1 MTDEF
6 FPIREI
12 TPYNQNWTIK
22 ARVVTRSEVRTYANN
37 GRGSGGAGSGDNG
50 PGRVFSADLLD
61 REGGEIR
68 ASFFGNSAD
77 TFDKVLQAGGVYTF
91 RKGRAKVANRQY
103 NQCKHDYELTF
114 FDDATIVPCADDASI
129 AKDLQ
134 ASYVDLKVVKSKA
147 LPATMD
153 ILGIVAKKYDATEII
168 TGPQSKNPGQKLM
181 KSAIELCD
189 DTEQRIN
196 ISFFGESA
204 KQVDSLIEG
213 SLVGLRS
220 VNITN
225 FNTRSG
231 TMSRDGKVV
240 TDEESLR
247 DIVSAARITSLQGWW
262 NEFRVRNAGG
272 DALTGLTALTVS
284 ERQGGPAVK
293 KASISDLI
301 QRVEPALEIKETEQE
316 VKRGEFSEVYG
327 RLQRVITQRKDEYS
341 KLFYTACKMPV
352 VREYQ
357 KQGAKCQ
364 KKIDEGGR
372 CPDHGN
378 VPEDMRERRWIVR
391 CYMQD
396 HTESLIMNAFDAE
409 FTALNGG
416 VSADNSDL
424 PYTSD
429 EKMAEWAKFTPYQ
442 GLFKLRVKSALDEI
456 PHNVPG
462 VEPGTWRPRHT
473 VTNAVPVRGAD
484 LASHG
489 HALLSSIAAM
499 GKVVAT
505 STEN

>member
-1 MTDEF
+1 MADEF

-22 ARVVTRSEVRTYANN
+22 ARVVSRSSVRTYANT
-37 GRGSGGAGSGDNG
+37 GRGSGGGSSDGG
-50 PGRVFSADLLD
+50 PGRVFSADLVD

-114 FDDATIVPCADDASI
+114 FDDANIVPCADDTLI

-147 LPATMD
+147 LPATVD
-153 ILGIVAKKYDATEII
+153 LLGIVAKKYDAAEIT
-168 TGPQSKNPGQKLM
+168 TGPQSKNPGIKLM

-196 ISFFGESA
+196 ISFFGDTA
-204 KQVDSLIEG
+204 KQVDSLVEG
-213 SLVGLRS
+213 SLIGLRA
-220 VNITN
+220 VNIN
-225 FNTRSG
+225 QFNTRSG
-231 TMSRDGKVV
+231 TLNRDGKIVC
-240 TDEESLR
+240 DEETLR
-247 DIVSAARITSLQGWW
+247 SIAGVTRITTLQTWW
-262 NEFRVRNAGG
+262 KEFRVRNAGG
-272 DALTGLTALTVS
+272 DTLAGLTALTVS
-284 ERQGGPAVK
+284 ERRAGPEVK
-293 KASISDLI
+293 KATVSDLLHI
-301 QRVEPALEIKETEQE
+301 VEPGLESKETEQE

-341 KLFYTACKMPV
+341 KLFYNACAMPV
-352 VREYQ
+352 EREYQ

-372 CPDHGN
+372 CPVHGN

-396 HTESLIMNAFDAE
+396 HTDSLIMNAFDAE

-416 VSADNSDL
+416 VHADDADL
-424 PYTSD
+424 PHDSD

-442 GLFKLRVKSALDEI
+442 GLFKLRVKSALDEV
-456 PHNVPG
+456 PSSVPG
-462 VEPGTWRPRHT
+462 VEQGTWRPRHT
-473 VTNAVPVRGAD
+473 VTSALPLRGAD

-499 GKVVAT
+499 GN